1 VFESTAAIYNGKV
14 VDTGAKELTLTHV
27 YMNSNLFLIVLEL
40 GSKIRTHLS
49 KIIVIKHHIN

>member
-1 VFESTAAIYNGKV
+1 MFESTAAIYNGKV

-49 KIIVIKHHIN
+49 KIIVVKHHIN

>member
-14 VDTGAKELTLTHV
+14 VDTGAKELTLTHL
-27 YMNSNLFLIVLEL
+27 YMNSNLFLIALEL

>member
-1 VFESTAAIYNGKV
+1 MFESTAAIYNGKV